1 MLYNAVLEN
10 PNYTVD
16 PRNDCREFDLL
27 TVYFIDRGGLRLFDG
42 ADSSNVLANKQ
53 CYTMLF
59 SNSFVTSIDAQWI
72 SLGKYILGIRVCVC
86 VCLFVLYPG
95 VHKKM
100 VSTDDDTSFIHV
112 SATEDPETDISC
124 TDVMILLLCLS
135 SIGGFIVF
143 LVWIA
148 SPRLFGTPPS

>member
-1 MLYNAVLEN
+1 MLEN

-16 PRNDCREFDLL
+16 PRIDCREFDLL

-42 ADSSNVLANKQ
+42 ADSSNVLYNKQ

-95 VHKKM
+95 AYQNGQHRRRH
-100 VSTDDDTSFIHV
+100 F
-112 SATEDPETDISC
+112 
-124 TDVMILLLCLS
+124 
-135 SIGGFIVF
+135 F
-143 LVWIA
+143 
-148 SPRLFGTPPS
+148 SPITCFCNRRSRNRHFVY